1 MDADFFR
8 IPLAGSPKTAGAEP
22 IEPFRGRFS
31 RRAPR
36 LFRPLFARFLRSP
49 LAFCAA
55 SRMLFPDVR
64 ARISPAPAKDE
75 IMMPLFVFLG
85 ILAALVLWFVSIYN
99 GLVRL
104 RNVVDNA
111 WAQIDVQLKR
121 RHDLIPNLIETVK
134 GYVGHERGTLEAV
147 TKARTD
153 AMRAQG
159 PAEAGH
165 AEAALTGALRGLMVN
180 VERYPDLKASANF
193 LALQEELSST
203 ENKISFARQA
213 YNDSVTRYNIQI
225 QSIPANLVAGP
236 AGFSKRELFELTDE
250 AERAVPQVK
259 F

>member
-1 MDADFFR
+1 MFFSGSGTGDGDFFR
-8 IPLAGSPKTAGAEP
+8 SESAPAARLSMRKSAPPLV
-22 IEPFRGRFS
+22 
-31 RRAPR
+31 
-36 LFRPLFARFLRSP
+36 L
-49 LAFCAA
+49 LAFSARM
-55 SRMLFPDVR
+55 RMLRNQFCARMSR
-64 ARISPAPAKDE
+64 ARWKGRIMAP
-75 IMMPLFVFLG
+75 LLVFLG

-99 GLVRL
+99 GLVHL
-104 RNVVDNA
+104 RNYVDNA

-134 GYVGHERGTLEAV
+134 GYVGHERGTLEAI

-159 PAEAGH
+159 PAQAGQ
-165 AEAALTGALRGLMVN
+165 AEAALSGALRGLMVN
-180 VERYPDLKASANF
+180 VERYPELKASQNF

-213 YNDSVTRYNIQI
+213 YNDSVTRYNSRIQT
-225 QSIPANLVAGP
+225 IPANLVAGP
-236 AGFSKRELFELTDE
+236 AGFSKRDLFELTDT